1 MDDAYGH
8 LADETDD
15 GSAPVTPA
23 GDEEDMTPEAERALV
38 AKTLKTIKA
47 DKRHHEKASERM
59 TRDMYTAA
67 HGADKEWIEGKNYV
81 ANIAGRHV
89 KQKTASLYA
98 KNPKIVARR
107 RETLDYQIWD
117 GNPQSLMMA
126 VQLTQQAAM
135 MQQAAATMPP
145 QIDPM
150 TGQPAAPQLPPGF
163 GEAQALIADFQEG
176 TARKEQMQKIGK
188 TLEILFAYAMRE
200 QKPLDFKTGLKR
212 VVRRACTTGVGY
224 VELNFQRAYGPRPGL
239 AEELADARSRLD
251 HIQALMKDV
260 AEGEIEEDDPEIY
273 ELQTAI
279 ETLQAE
285 PEILLREGL
294 LFDYPTSLQVVP
306 SRHCKS
312 LVGFVGAPNLSVQ
325 YLYTPDKV
333 KEVFGVDL
341 KGCYAGYNADWS
353 PLSAGPSEANKVADD
368 SEGEETSKYDNR
380 GGLVCVYKYYDKDA
394 GTMSFVAEGYKNF
407 LRKPGP
413 PDVFVEDFWPVY
425 AITFNDVENDS
436 ELFPPS
442 DVSLMMP
449 MQQEYNRSR
458 QGMRE
463 HRQAARPRWGYANG
477 IFDDDDID
485 AFKSARPFDAFALN
499 IDPQTKLADAL
510 QAIPVPGVDPNLYET
525 QPIFA
530 DTELVVGS
538 SQAQFGGVSK
548 ATATESAIAA
558 NSTQSADQ
566 ASVDDLDNFLTTVA
580 RAGGQILLKEM
591 SPEKVT
597 EIVGPGAVW
606 PHLSLAEIADELF
619 LEIEAGSTGKPNQAI
634 EINNWS
640 TMLPLLL
647 QIPGIDPNWLA
658 KQALQ
663 RLDDRLDLTDAF
675 VQNIPAIVAQNRMA
689 QPMPADPGADPNQQG
704 GEGGDKNA
712 APADQRGGSGPAF
725 GSNQV
730 QNPV

>member
-1 MDDAYGH
+1 MDDGYEH
-8 LADETDD
+8 LGDETDD
-15 GSAPVTPA
+15 GSAPVAASET
-23 GDEEDMTPEAERALV
+23 DDMTPEAEKRLV
-38 AKTLKTIKA
+38 AQIQKTIKA
-47 DKRHHEKASERM
+47 DKKHHDKAFERM
-59 TRDMYTAA
+59 VRDMYIAA
-67 HGADKEWIEGKNYV
+67 HGADKDWIAGGNYV
-81 ANIAGRHV
+81 ANIAGRHI
-89 KQKTASLYA
+89 KQKTAALYA

-107 RETLDYQIWD
+107 RETLDYQLWD

-126 VQLTQQAAM
+126 VQLVQSAAQMQAQAAM
-135 MQQAAATMPP
+135 MPP
-145 QIDPM
+145 QVDQM
-150 TGQPAAPQLPPGF
+150 GQPTAPQLPPGF
-163 GEAQALIADFQEG
+163 KQAQALIADFQQG
-176 TARKEQMQKIGK
+176 TARKEQMEKIGK
-188 TLEILFAYAMRE
+188 TLEILFAHSMRE

-212 VVRRACTTGVGY
+212 AVRRTSTTCVGY

-239 AEELADARSRLD
+239 SEELADFRSRLD
-251 HIQALMKDV
+251 HLQCLTKDI
-260 AEGEIEEDDPEIY
+260 AEGEVAEDDPEIA
-273 ELQTAI
+273 ELQFSI
-279 ETLQAE
+279 EALQAE

-294 LFDYPTSLQVVP
+294 VFDYPTSLQVIP
-306 SRHCKS
+306 SKHCKS
-312 LVGFVGAPNLSVQ
+312 LVGFVGASHLSIQ
-325 YLYTPDKV
+325 YLYTPEKV
-333 KEVFGVDL
+333 KEIFGVDL
-341 KGCYAGYNADWS
+341 KGNYTGYKADWS
-353 PLSAGPSEANKVADD
+353 PLSAGASDANKVADD
-368 SEGEETSKYDNR
+368 CDGGGEGTSKYDQKD
-380 GGLVCVYKYYDKDA
+380 GLVCVYKFYDKDA
-394 GTMSFVAEGYKNF
+394 GTMAFVAEGHKNF

-413 PDVFVEDFWPVY
+413 PDVYVEDFWPVY
-425 AITFNDVENDS
+425 ALTFNDVENES

-442 DVSLMMP
+442 DVSLMLP
-449 MQQEYNRSR
+449 MQEEYNRSR

-463 HRQAARPRWGYANG
+463 HRQAARPRWVFPKG
-477 IFDDDDID
+477 IFDDEDID
-485 AFKSARPFDAFALN
+485 LLRTARAFESIGLK
-499 IDPQTKLADAL
+499 IDPQTKMADVL
-510 QAIPVPGVDPNLYET
+510 QPIPVPGVDPNLYET

-530 DTELVVGS
+530 DTQLVVGS
-538 SQAQFGGVSK
+538 AEAQFGGVSK

-606 PHLSLAEIADELF
+606 PHLSLAEIADELY

-704 GEGGDKNA
+704 AEGGDKNA

-730 QNPV
+730 